1 MTFRARL
8 LVALLALALLP
19 TLLLTLFFSGEVGR
33 ATERW
38 HLGVVDRA
46 LDSSVE
52 VNRTVLT
59 RLEATLLDR
68 ADTWAAMGHGAFET
82 RGRDGLRSGLRDAGL
97 DFAQLYRR
105 DGGRWR
111 LAGQVVPAGV
121 LAADS
126 IDVSDGMT
134 AALAGD
140 RLIAAAAGA
149 RVAVARMDDSTALAA
164 GVRLTPDFFA
174 RLHEIEEARTQYARL
189 GVLVDVQR
197 NYVWLLLA
205 ALVIGVAVGALLL
218 ARALSRQMTQP
229 LVTLSDAFQ
238 RVAEGDLDTRVPA
251 SGAAELQTLA
261 GTFNSMTQRLAEARV
276 ALARAERESTWRD
289 VARQLAHEIKNPLTP
304 MRLSLHRLQKRI
316 DHVPESERAA
326 VRDSIAALLT
336 EIEHL
341 TRLAEH
347 FSQYARLPGAR
358 MEALDLATLARD
370 SAKLY
375 EDGAVSVLPAPEV
388 PVQGD
393 RLLLTRALHN
403 LLLNAREAQGEA
415 GAIELE
421 AGRTGAEGWLAVRD
435 RGPGLSEAA
444 AAKLFE
450 PYFSTKNRGSGLGLS
465 VVKDIA
471 ERHGGSITLTNRE
484 GGGAEA
490 RLTMPLTQRG

>member
-46 LDSSVE
+46 LDASVE
-52 VNRTVLT
+52 VNHTVLT

-68 ADTWAAMGHGAFET
+68 ADTWAAAADGAFET

-97 DFAQLYRR
+97 DFAQFYRR
-105 DGGRWR
+105 SGDRWR
-111 LAGQVVPAGV
+111 LVDQVVPAGV
-121 LAADS
+121 LTADS
-126 IDVSDGMT
+126 IDVATELS
-134 AALAGD
+134 AALAAD
-140 RLIAAAAGA
+140 RLVAAPGGA
-149 RVAVARMDDSTALAA
+149 RVAVAAMSDSTALAV
-164 GVRLTPDFFA
+164 GVRLTPDFFE
-174 RLHEIEEARTQYARL
+174 RLREIEQARTQYARL

-205 ALVIGVAVGALLL
+205 ALVLGVAVGALLL

-251 SGAAELQTLA
+251 SGAAELQALA

-304 MRLSLHRLQKRI
+304 MRLSLHRLQRRV

-341 TRLAEH
+341 TGLAEH

-358 MEALDLATLARD
+358 METLDLAALARD
-370 SAKLY
+370 AAKLY
-375 EDGAVSVLPAPEV
+375 EDGAVAVRPSAEV
-388 PVQGD
+388 TVQGD

-403 LLLNAREAQGEA
+403 LLLNARESAGE
-415 GAIELE
+415 GSTVELE
-421 AGRTGAEGWLAVRD
+421 AGSTGAEGWLAVRD

-444 AAKLFE
+444 AVRLFE

-490 RLTMPLTQRG
+490 RLTVPLAHRG

>member
-52 VNRTVLT
+52 VNRIVLT

-68 ADTWAAMGHGAFET
+68 ADEWASAPDDAFDAKRRGAL
-82 RGRDGLRSGLRDAGL
+82 RDGLREAGL
-97 DFAQLYRR
+97 DFAQSYTRENGHWRR
-105 DGGRWR
+105 TD
-111 LAGQVVPAGV
+111 QVAPAGV
-121 LAADS
+121 LTADS
-126 IDVSDGMT
+126 IDVSAVLDS
-134 AALAGD
+134 ALATD
-140 RLIAAAAGA
+140 RLVEAHGGA
-149 RVAVARMDDSTALAA
+149 RVAVARSGEEHALAV

-174 RLHEIEEARTQYARL
+174 RLREIEEARTQYARL

-197 NYVWLLLA
+197 NYVWLLLG
-205 ALVIGVAVGALLL
+205 ALVLGVAIGALLL

-238 RVAEGDLDTRVPA
+238 RVAEGDLETRVPA
-251 SGAAELQTLA
+251 SGAAELQMLA

-304 MRLSLHRLQKRI
+304 MRLSLHRLQRRV
-316 DHVPESERAA
+316 DHVPESEREA
-326 VRDSIAALLT
+326 VRDSIAALLV

-347 FSQYARLPGAR
+347 FSQYAKLPGAQ
-358 MEALDLATLARD
+358 MEPLDLAALARD
-370 SAKLY
+370 AARLH
-375 EDGAVSVLPAPEV
+375 EDGSVTVHAETPV
-388 PVQGD
+388 PVDGD

-403 LLLNAREAQGEA
+403 LLLNAREAA
-415 GAIELE
+415 GDGSAIELE
-421 AGRTGAEGWLAVRD
+421 VSRAGEEARLAVRD

-471 ERHGGSITLTNRE
+471 ERHGGRITLTNRE

-490 RLTMPLTQRG
+490 RLTLPLAHRG